1 MKDLDKQFTNYIVWS
16 QFLGLY
22 QALNL
27 LYFSPPRLADQS
39 ELILS
44 LFWKQ

>member
-22 QALNL
+22 QASNRL
-27 LYFSPPRLADQS
+27 LFFPA
-39 ELILS
+39 
-44 LFWKQ
+44 

>member
-22 QALNL
+22 QASNL
-27 LYFSPPRLADQS
+27 L
-39 ELILS
+39 
-44 LFWKQ
+44 LFFPA